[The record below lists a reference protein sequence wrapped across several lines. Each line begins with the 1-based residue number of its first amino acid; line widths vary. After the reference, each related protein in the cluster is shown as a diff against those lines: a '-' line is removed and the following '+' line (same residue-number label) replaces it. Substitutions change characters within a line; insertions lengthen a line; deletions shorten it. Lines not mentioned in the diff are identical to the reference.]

1 MFITQSYDTV
11 FRFPL
16 SSPLSRDGRPRIQR
30 KLENDDISQEKVSKL
45 YHDEFLKLLSRPQ
58 EPPVPLPRDPQYPG
72 LLLPFLGQSLLF
84 NRSPEEMKMA
94 FDAYHQELSKLQQ
107 GTATG
112 MGLGAAGESRHTY
125 FALT

>member
-1 MFITQSYDTV
+1 M
-11 FRFPL
+11 
-16 SSPLSRDGRPRIQR
+16 
-30 KLENDDISQEKVSKL
+30 
-45 YHDEFLKLLSRPQ
+45 
-58 EPPVPLPRDPQYPG
+58 PLPRDPQYPG

-112 MGLGAAGESRHTY
+112 MGLGAAGE
-125 FALT
+125 